1 MVVRNFFI
9 LCVVIGIFAVLFAK
23 LVNYHHQDYSPG
35 RFDEQF
41 WSP

>member
-9 LCVVIGIFAVLFAK
+9 LCVVIGVFAVLFAK
-23 LVNYHHQDYSPG
+23 LVNYQHQNDSSA

-41 WSP
+41 WLQ

>member
-23 LVNYHHQDYSPG
+23 IVNYHHQDDSSA
-35 RFDEQF
+35 RFDEHF
-41 WSP
+41 WLP